1 MTALDLLRQLRR
13 QGAVLI
19 LDGDRLRIEAP
30 TGLITEDMRQ
40 QLADHKAEIVAEL
53 RRQHDAVAALS
64 LDQLARAG
72 LIVRVHSTVLGGDV
86 LFVSDNVP
94 EAIVQRQELPVYRA
108 HELRTLAVLK
118 PQPRG
123 LRRLHEV
130 KRVFKG
136 TIAAVEDRPAENTNP
151 RP

>member
-1 MTALDLLRQLRR
+1 MIASQHHTAT
-13 QGAVLI
+13 
-19 LDGDRLRIEAP
+19 P
-30 TGLITEDMRQ
+30 
-40 QLADHKAEIVAEL
+40 
-53 RRQHDAVAALS
+53 LS
-64 LDQLARAG
+64 LDQLAKAG

-108 HELRTLAVLK
+108 HELRKLAVL
-118 PQPRG
+118 QPEPRA

-136 TIAAVEDRPAENTNP
+136 TIAAVEDRPEDGTKA
-151 RP
+151 